1 MEHDTDIN
9 LKTIRKILPT
19 HGKII
24 IIKTEFPFL
33 VHRALPIINGNF
45 NRYTLLNG
53 IILK

>member
-9 LKTIRKILPT
+9 LKTIRKVLPI
-19 HGKII
+19 HGIII
-24 IIKTEFPFL
+24 IIKSEFPFL